1 MEGKKF
7 YFNPVAAGQVMD
19 IEVINNSVLRL
30 LYEHRYIFALLGAIL
45 EGNFIMI
52 LSGVLFRLG
61 FFDFWALAAVLIG
74 GYFLNG
80 IGWYLIGRI
89 GGNVIVE
96 KFMKRRK
103 FGSKV
108 IDKLELYFQKHSTKT
123 IFLTR
128 ITYGISMFTFMIAG
142 SLKMNLK
149 KFLSASF
156 IATIVWVLIMV
167 SLGYGFGVGLQSL
180 SRVTT
185 GITFGLIVV
194 IIILIILVSF
204 SFIAWMRYLART
216 QFVKDLENH
225 KSPFLSKIGEIITKS
240 FHRKDK
246 NIN

>member
-1 MEGKKF
+1 M
-7 YFNPVAAGQVMD
+7 
-19 IEVINNSVLRL
+19 EVINNSVLEL
-30 LYEHRYIFALLGAIL
+30 LYEHRYIFAFLGAML

-52 LSGVLFRLG
+52 LSGVLFKFG

-80 IGWYLIGRI
+80 IAWYLIGRI

-103 FGSKV
+103 FGKKI
-108 IDKLELYFQKHSTKT
+108 IDKLEEFSQKHSAKT

-128 ITYGISMFTFMIAG
+128 ITYGVSMFTFMIAG
-142 SLKMNLK
+142 SLKMNWK
-149 KFLSASF
+149 KFLSVSF
-156 IATIVWVLIMV
+156 IAAIGWVLIMV

-180 SRVTT
+180 SKVAR
-185 GITFGLIVV
+185 GIAFGLVVV

-204 SFIAWMRYLART
+204 SFIAWMRYFAGT

-240 FHRKDK
+240 FHHKDK